1 MHRRALLLAAA
12 IAAATI
18 PAACSS
24 DDAEPAAAG
33 QTITVQ
39 MTDNQYSPT
48 SFDVEQG
55 ETVTF
60 EFVNEGQMTHEAYIG
75 DEQAQ
80 EDHAAEMMGDGGH
93 SGDGHSMDMGGDD
106 VVTVE
111 PGDTETMTRT
121 FDEAGTVVIGCHQP
135 GHWESG
141 MKATVNVS

>member
-12 IAAATI
+12 MVAATI

-24 DDAEPAAAG
+24 DDDEPSAEG
-33 QTITVQ
+33 RTITVQ

-55 ETVTF
+55 DTVTF

-75 DEQAQ
+75 DERAQ
-80 EDHAAEMMGDGGH
+80 EDHATEMMNGDG
-93 SGDGHSMDMGGDD
+93 GHSMDMGGGDS
-106 VVTVE
+106 VAVA
-111 PGDTETMTRT
+111 PGDTEAMTYT
-121 FDEAGTVVIGCHQP
+121 FDDTGTVVIGCHQP

-141 MKATVNVS
+141 MKATVNVR

>member
-18 PAACSS
+18 PAACSG
-24 DDAEPAAAG
+24 DDVEPSAEG

-80 EDHAAEMMGDGGH
+80 EDHATDMMG
-93 SGDGHSMDMGGDD
+93 GDDHSMDMGGDD
-106 VVTVE
+106 VLTVA

-121 FDEAGTVVIGCHQP
+121 FDETGTVVIGCHQP

-141 MKATVNVS
+141 MKATVNVG

>member
-24 DDAEPAAAG
+24 DDPTTSAEG

-48 SFDVEQG
+48 SFDVEKG

-80 EDHAAEMMGDGGH
+80 EDHATEMMGGAD
-93 SGDGHSMDMGGDD
+93 HSMDMGGDD
-106 VVTVE
+106 VLTVA

-121 FDEAGTVVIGCHQP
+121 FDETGTVVIGCHQP

-141 MKATVNVS
+141 MKATVNVG